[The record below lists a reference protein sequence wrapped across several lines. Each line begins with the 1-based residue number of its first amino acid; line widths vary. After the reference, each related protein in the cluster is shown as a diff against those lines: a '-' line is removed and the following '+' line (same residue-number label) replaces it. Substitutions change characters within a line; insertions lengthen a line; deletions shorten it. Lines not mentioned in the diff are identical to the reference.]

1 MIVLLSPAKTIDCT
15 AMDHASSAS
24 QPAFLEEAEYLVH
37 KLAKFSSKKLQS
49 LMKISP
55 ELAEL
60 NVERYRNW
68 HAPFHPG
75 NASPCI
81 ECFQGEVYR
90 GLDAKTFKRP
100 DLEFAQRHLRIL
112 SGLYGML
119 RPLDLMQPYRLEMG
133 TKWPI
138 TPTKPNLYTY
148 WGDRIA
154 KAIAADA
161 EGVVVNLASQEY
173 SKAVQRDA
181 LNAPIIDIEFKDLVG
196 DQFKVL
202 GTYAKHAR
210 GAMARFAIK
219 RQITDPEGLKD
230 FNSGGYLYTENLSTE
245 TTWVFTR
252 DHHSTPS
259 DV

>member
-15 AMDHASSAS
+15 AIEHATSAS
-24 QPAFLEEAEYLVH
+24 QPAFLKEADYLVK
-37 KLAKFSSKKLQS
+37 KLSKCSSKKLQA
-49 LMKISP
+49 LMNISP

-68 HAPFHPG
+68 HTPFHPG
-75 NASPCI
+75 NSSPCI

-90 GLDAKTFKRP
+90 GLDAKTLTKP

-112 SGLYGML
+112 SGLYGVL

-133 TKWPI
+133 TKLVI
-138 TPTKPNLYTY
+138 TPTKRNLYTY
-148 WGDRIA
+148 WGNRIA
-154 KAIAADA
+154 EAIAADS
-161 EGVVVNLASQEY
+161 EGPVVNLASQEY

-181 LNAPIIDIEFKDLVG
+181 LKTPVIDIEFKDLVG

-219 RQITDPEGLKD
+219 HQITDPEGLKE
-230 FNSGGYLYTENLSTE
+230 FNAGGYLYTENLSTE

-252 DHHSTPS
+252 DQKTTPS